1 MTVAPLPPSAALAA
15 SYDHCD
21 SVVRTGD
28 KDRWLAALFAPSGRR
43 ADLMALAAF
52 NLEIASVRERVSEP
66 LPGEVRLQWWRDVLT
81 GEGRG
86 DVTAHP
92 VAAALLDVIRRH
104 NLPIKPL
111 VDLIDAHVFDLY
123 DDPMPSVAD
132 LEGYC
137 GETCGALMQMGALIL
152 AEGDDPRT
160 GELAGHAGMAY
171 ALTGLLRSF
180 GLNASRGQVYIP
192 ADMLAAEDIGRDDIV
207 AGRESAAIRRV
218 RDALLAKAASHAAL
232 AEDHAR
238 TADRRTVAAFVPLA
252 TVTPRLK
259 RLSTRQNPFVPPP
272 DVSQWRLQWAM
283 WRFARRFGR
292 A

>member
-1 MTVAPLPPSAALAA
+1 MAPLPPSATLAA

-21 SVVRTGD
+21 AQVRAGD
-28 KDRWLAALFAPSGRR
+28 KDRWLAALFAPADRR
-43 ADLMALAAF
+43 GDLMALAAF
-52 NLEIASVRERVSEP
+52 NLEIAGVRERVSEP

-86 DVTAHP
+86 DITAHP
-92 VAAALLDVIRRH
+92 VAAALLDVVGRH

-111 VDLIDAHVFDLY
+111 VDLIDARVFDLY

-137 GETCGALMQMGALIL
+137 GETSGALMQMGALVL

-171 ALTGLLRSF
+171 ALTGLLRAL
-180 GLNASRGQVYIP
+180 GLNASRGQVFIP
-192 ADMLAAEDIGRDDIV
+192 AEILAAEGISRDEVV
-207 AGRESAAIRRV
+207 AGRESDAMRRV
-218 RDALLAKAASHAAL
+218 RDGLVAMARRHAAA
-232 AEDHAR
+232 AEDLAR
-238 TADRRTVAAFVPLA
+238 RADRRTVAAFVPLA
-252 TVTPRLK
+252 TVTPRLAL
-259 RLSTRQNPFVPPP
+259 LSRQRNPFAPPP
-272 DVSQWRLQWAM
+272 DVAQWRLQWAM